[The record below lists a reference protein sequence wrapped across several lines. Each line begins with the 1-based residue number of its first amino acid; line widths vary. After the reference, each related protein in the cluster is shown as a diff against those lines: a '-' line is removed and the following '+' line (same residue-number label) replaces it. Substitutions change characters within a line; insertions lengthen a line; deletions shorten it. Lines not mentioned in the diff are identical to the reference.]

1 MNARWALLGGGLI
14 VLVAAAGVTV
24 PGPLFPVLVLAL
36 VAGITQRDLIARR
49 IGAIRVR
56 RRLDAAL
63 AGSTLTAAVSAAD
76 PLVVVQQRLLGT
88 PGAGAYMGGWT
99 DAGEPVQSNGRGA
112 LGVIGGP
119 GSGKTRGVI
128 IPAVLAHPAPVV
140 AVSTKPEVLAHTWR
154 ARTHQGSVTVFDPAG
169 LGLAEQYG
177 LVQLRWS
184 PTDSAGDYE
193 AAMVTAR
200 AMIRTAAKGRGDDHW
215 TERAGVL
222 LGVYLH
228 AAALAEL
235 GMLDVLHW
243 VLASDVAAPAAYLP
257 AGGTPAAVLAGL
269 EATPDKERGGIFST
283 AAGVLGAYQSE
294 SAIRSATPAPDTA
307 GAVWSL
313 HGEAFASGVADT
325 IYVVAPAARQD
336 LLAPVI
342 VGLLTAVREA
352 TYAVSAQLVRSGRS
366 ERRDPPVL
374 LALDE
379 AANIAPLPDLPALCS
394 EAGGQGVQI
403 MPVFQDLSQ
412 ARQRWGQEG
421 EGLLSLLSSVVVL
434 PGIRD
439 RASLEL
445 ISMLIG
451 DWDRPVETVSEGR
464 SESVSGAGLFGGGQ
478 RTSGATAGTSWT
490 TRRERIMD
498 PAQIAQLAGGQALAI
513 VGSEWGQMQLAM
525 WDQHPVWRAIARAGE
540 PGHVGEHA
548 GERPAQ
554 AGML

>member
-1 MNARWALLGGGLI
+1 M
-14 VLVAAAGVTV
+14 
-24 PGPLFPVLVLAL
+24 
-36 VAGITQRDLIARR
+36 
-49 IGAIRVR
+49 
-56 RRLDAAL
+56 
-63 AGSTLTAAVSAAD
+63 
-76 PLVVVQQRLLGT
+76 
-88 PGAGAYMGGWT
+88 
-99 DAGEPVQSNGRGA
+99 
-112 LGVIGGP
+112 
-119 GSGKTRGVI
+119 
-128 IPAVLAHPAPVV
+128 
-140 AVSTKPEVLAHTWR
+140 
-154 ARTHQGSVTVFDPAG
+154 
-169 LGLAEQYG
+169 
-177 LVQLRWS
+177 
-184 PTDSAGDYE
+184 
-193 AAMVTAR
+193 
-200 AMIRTAAKGRGDDHW
+200 
-215 TERAGVL
+215 
-222 LGVYLH
+222 
-228 AAALAEL
+228 
-235 GMLDVLHW
+235 
-243 VLASDVAAPAAYLP
+243 
-257 AGGTPAAVLAGL
+257 
-269 EATPDKERGGIFST
+269 
-283 AAGVLGAYQSE
+283 
-294 SAIRSATPAPDTA
+294 
-307 GAVWSL
+307 
-313 HGEAFASGVADT
+313 
-325 IYVVAPAARQD
+325 
-336 LLAPVI
+336 
-342 VGLLTAVREA
+342 REA

-498 PAQIAQLAGGQALAI
+498 PSHIAQLPHGQALAI

-540 PGHVGEHA
+540 PVHVGEHA